1 MKKKNLTS
9 LNELLDKEYGPLGT
23 SEREKYER
31 EYQDFKIGVLLQ
43 ESRKEAHLTQ
53 EELATRINTKK
64 TYISRLEN
72 NNTDLRFSTLKRIVE
87 DGLGGKLIIKIELPN
102 QEKIKM

>member
-1 MKKKNLTS
+1 MS
-9 LNELLDKEYGPLGT
+9 LNELLDKEYGYLGT
-23 SEREKYER
+23 KKRETYEK
-31 EYQDFKIGVLLQ
+31 EYQDFKIGILLQ
-43 ESRKEAHLTQ
+43 EARKEVNLTQ

-87 DGLGGKLIIKIELPN
+87 EGLGGKLMIKIKLPN
-102 QEKIKM
+102 HEEIKIL